1 LPAAAVVLEVTES
14 VIINDLVTARS
25 RLDALKLRG
34 FRLAVDDFGTG
45 HSSLSQLRN
54 FPMDVVK
61 IDKSFVD
68 QITLDHDGT
77 AMVRGVIDLC
87 VALGLTTIAEGV
99 EHECQLALL
108 RQLGCEHVQ
117 GYLFA
122 QPMPGAEFA
131 QFLRDFPRIPISS
144 SGFGP
149 WSESDDGR

>member
-1 LPAAAVVLEVTES
+1 

-25 RLDALKLRG
+25 RLDALKVLG

-45 HSSLSQLRN
+45 YSSLSQLRN
-54 FPMDVVK
+54 LPMDIVK

-68 QITLDHDGT
+68 QITLDHHGT

-99 EHECQLALL
+99 EHEDQLVLL
-108 RQLGCEHVQ
+108 HQLGCDNVQ

-131 QFLRDFPRIPISS
+131 QFLRDSRRVPILL
-144 SGFGP
+144 SGFGAG
-149 WSESDDGR
+149 SGSDDGR